1 MRHKKVRVLNP
12 FNTEVSIKQDSVVGL
27 DETFSNMKTLVQTED
42 ETESGNYCS
51 VRRIK
56 SSDESA
62 CIRTAVSLNHETE
75 SMSEQIIP
83 TYLKKLYDDS
93 IQCKTEKELH
103 FSSCIGL

>member
-1 MRHKKVRVLNP
+1 M
-12 FNTEVSIKQDSVVGL
+12 
-27 DETFSNMKTLVQTED
+27 QTED

-56 SSDESA
+56 SSDESV
-62 CIRTAVSLNHETE
+62 CIRTAVSSNHETG

-93 IQCKTEKELH
+93 IQRKTEKENQSIANLLIKYQDV
-103 FSSCIGL
+103 FSKTEFDLGWTHLGEHVIDTGDAKPV